1 MRTVILG
8 SGGKLGRLLR
18 PRWPG
23 TAEWTTRETVDIHD
37 AAQLTDVLTGADAVF
52 CLAGV
57 TPGSDQPMDLNVTL
71 ARQTLDAA
79 QGAHVFL
86 FSSAAVYGALPG
98 ALSETGPTSP
108 QSDYAAAKLA
118 MERMARAHQNPS
130 TVLRL
135 GNVAGAD
142 AILGGWKPGFTLD
155 QFPDGRTPARSYIGP
170 AKLAHVLHT
179 LAGSAELPAVV
190 NIAAPAVVAMG
201 DLLDAAGLD
210 WQPRPATAQTIAKV
224 HLDTSRLEQLV
235 SFTATD
241 STASGIVQ
249 DWKTKGTL

>member
-8 SGGKLGRLLR
+8 AGGKLGRLLR
-18 PRWPG
+18 PRWPESV
-23 TAEWTTRETVDIHD
+23 EWTTRKTLDIND
-37 AAQLTDVLTGADAVF
+37 AAQLSRALTGADAVF

-57 TPGSDQPMDLNVTL
+57 TPSSDQPMDWNINL
-71 ARQTLDAA
+71 AQQTLDAA

-108 QSDYAAAKLA
+108 QSDYATAKLE
-118 MERMARAHQNPS
+118 MERMAHEHSNPC

-142 AILGGWKPGFTLD
+142 AILGGWKQGFTLD
-155 QFPDGRTPARSYIGP
+155 RFPDGRTPARSYIGP
-170 AKLAHVLHT
+170 GRLAQVLHRLARTPDLPPT
-179 LAGSAELPAVV
+179 LNVSAPGAVC
-190 NIAAPAVVAMG
+190 MG

-210 WQPRPATAQTIAKV
+210 WEPRPAPARTIAKV
-224 HLDTSRLEQLV
+224 HLDTTLV
-235 SFTATD
+235 EGIYPFVPTD

-249 DWKTKGTL
+249 DWKTEETV